1 MMFSPPI
8 DVLLIFAL
16 TTPLIGWLV
25 ERIRK
30 VQLCGVY
37 ASIGLMISLWYIY
50 ELFGKISSDGAQTF
64 TSFFSSQ
71 LRIDM
76 LGIFMATIFV
86 LIGIFASVYSL
97 RYMERDTGIP
107 LFYSLLLLMISGMVG
122 TVFSGD
128 FFTFFV
134 FWEMMCISSYTLVAF
149 RKQRWEPIEAAF
161 KYLIMSS
168 AGSAT
173 LLFGMSILYGIC
185 GTLNFQGL
193 HVALSN
199 VGSSVWLYVSAIFIL
214 IGLGVKSAIV
224 PLHTWLPDAHSAAP
238 SPISAMLSGV
248 VVETGIYAICRVGFT
263 VLTGIEVEWL
273 GVLAI
278 LSLVTMFVGNLTP
291 LLQTDLK
298 RLLAYSSIGHIGYML
313 AGLATG
319 TVLGLTGTL
328 MHIFNHGIMK
338 GAAFLCAGM
347 ILYRLETR
355 EMKEMAG
362 IGRKMPLTAAIFAL
376 SLFALTGMP
385 PLNGFISELTI
396 IMATV
401 EANMAWLGIAVI
413 VNSVISAAYYLRTIK
428 ALLQPISQKKVE
440 EAKEGPLVML
450 IPLLI
455 MASLIVIL
463 GIFPDTLINFARSA
477 ATALLGGG

>member
-1 MMFSPPI
+1 MFSPPI
-8 DVLLIFAL
+8 DILLIFAL
-16 TTPLIGWLV
+16 TTPVIGWIT
-25 ERIRK
+25 ERVKK
-30 VQLCGVY
+30 VQLCGAY
-37 ASIGLMISLWYIY
+37 STLGLVISLWYIY
-50 ELFGKISSDGAQTF
+50 ELFSAISTGGPQTY

-76 LGIFMATIFV
+76 LGVFMATIFV

-97 RYMERDTGIP
+97 RYLERDTGIP

-122 TVFSGD
+122 TVFAGD

-173 LLFGMSILYGIC
+173 LLFGMSILYGMC

-193 HVALSN
+193 ALALSN
-199 VGSSVWLYVSAIFIL
+199 AGSSVWLYVSAIFIL

-248 VVETGIYAICRVGFT
+248 VVETGIYALCRVGFT
-263 VLTGIEVEWL
+263 VLRGIEVQWL
-273 GVLAI
+273 SVLAV
-278 LSLVTMFVGNLTP
+278 LSLITMFVGNLTP

-298 RLLAYSSIGHIGYML
+298 RLLAYSSIAHIGYML

-319 TVLGLTGTL
+319 TLLGLTGTL
-328 MHIFNHGIMK
+328 MHIFNHALMK
-338 GAAFLCAGM
+338 GAAFLCAGV

-355 EMKEMAG
+355 ELKEMSG
-362 IGRKMPLTAAIFAL
+362 VGRRMPITALTFIV
-376 SLFALTGMP
+376 SLLALTGLP
-385 PLNGFISELTI
+385 PLNGFVSEVTI
-396 IMATV
+396 VLSTM
-401 EANMAWLGIAVI
+401 EANMTWLGVAVI
-413 VNSVISAAYYLRTIK
+413 ANSIISAAYYIRVIRT
-428 ALLQPISQKKVE
+428 LLQPVTDKRIE
-440 EAKEGPLVML
+440 EVKEGPTLMLAVLCILSVM
-450 IPLLI
+450 
-455 MASLIVIL
+455 IVVF
-463 GIFPDTLINFARSA
+463 GIWPDTLINFARSA
-477 ATALLGGG
+477 ANVLLGGV

>member
-1 MMFSPPI
+1 MFSPPI
-8 DVLLIFAL
+8 DTLLIFAL
-16 TTPLIGWLV
+16 TTPVIGWIT
-25 ERIRK
+25 ERVKK
-30 VQLCGVY
+30 VQLCGAY
-37 ASIGLMISLWYIY
+37 STLGLVISLWYIY
-50 ELFGKISSDGAQTF
+50 ELFGAISTGGSQTY

-76 LGIFMATIFV
+76 LGVFMATIFV

-97 RYMERDTGIP
+97 RYLERDTGIP

-122 TVFSGD
+122 TVFAGD

-173 LLFGMSILYGIC
+173 LLFGMSILYGMC

-193 HVALSN
+193 ALALSN

-263 VLTGIEVEWL
+263 ILAGIEVQWL

-362 IGRKMPLTAAIFAL
+362 IGRKMPVTAAIFAL

-428 ALLQPISQKKVE
+428 ALLQPITQKKVE

-455 MASLIVIL
+455 MAGLIIVL
-463 GIFPDTLINFARSA
+463 GIFPDILINFARSA
-477 ATALLGGG
+477 AIALLGGG

>member
-1 MMFSPPI
+1 MFSPTI

-50 ELFGKISSDGAQTF
+50 ELFGKVSSDGAQTF

-71 LRIDM
+71 LRIDL
-76 LGIFMATIFV
+76 LGIFMATVFV
-86 LIGIFASVYSL
+86 LIGISASVYSL

-193 HVALSN
+193 HIALSN

-238 SPISAMLSGV
+238 SSISAMLSGV

-263 VLTGIEVEWL
+263 VLSGIQSQWISVI
-273 GVLAI
+273 AI
-278 LSLVTMFVGNLTP
+278 LSVLTMLVGNLTP

-313 AGLATG
+313 AGIATG
-319 TVLGLTGTL
+319 TALGLTGTL
-328 MHIFNHGIMK
+328 MHIFNHALMK
-338 GAAFLCAGM
+338 GTAFLCAGV

-355 EMKEMAG
+355 ELKEMSG
-362 IGRKMPLTAAIFAL
+362 VGRRMPVTAITFII
-376 SLFALTGMP
+376 SLLALTGLP
-385 PLNGFISELTI
+385 PLNGFVSEVTI
-396 IMATV
+396 VLATI
-401 EANMAWLGIAVI
+401 EANMAWLGVAVI
-413 VNSVISAAYYLRTIK
+413 INSIISAAYYIRVIRTI
-428 ALLQPISQKKVE
+428 LQPVTQKKIE
-440 EAKEGPLVML
+440 EVKEGPPIML
-450 IPLLI
+450 AVLC
-455 MASLIVIL
+455 IL
-463 GIFPDTLINFARSA
+463 SAMIIIFGIWPDALINFAKNA
-477 ATALLGGG
+477 ASVLLGG

>member
-1 MMFSPPI
+1 MFSPPI
-8 DVLLIFAL
+8 DILLIFAL
-16 TTPLIGWLV
+16 TTPVIGWIT
-25 ERIRK
+25 ERVKK
-30 VQLCGVY
+30 VQLCGAY
-37 ASIGLMISLWYIY
+37 STLGLVISLWYIY
-50 ELFGKISSDGAQTF
+50 ELFGAISTGGSQTY

-76 LGIFMATIFV
+76 LGVFMATIFV

-97 RYMERDTGIP
+97 RYLERDTGIP

-122 TVFSGD
+122 TVFAGD

-173 LLFGMSILYGIC
+173 LLFGMSILYGMC

-193 HVALSN
+193 ALALSN
-199 VGSSVWLYVSAIFIL
+199 AGSSVWLYVSAIFIL

-263 VLTGIEVEWL
+263 ILTGIEVQWL

-362 IGRKMPLTAAIFAL
+362 IGRKMPVTAAIFAL

-428 ALLQPISQKKVE
+428 ALLQPITQKKVE

-455 MASLIVIL
+455 MAGLIIVL
-463 GIFPDTLINFARSA
+463 GIFPDILINFARSA
-477 ATALLGGG
+477 AIALLGGG

>member
-1 MMFSPPI
+1 MFSPPI
-8 DVLLIFAL
+8 DTLLIFAL
-16 TTPLIGWLV
+16 TTPVIGWIT
-25 ERIRK
+25 ERVKK
-30 VQLCGVY
+30 VQLCGAY
-37 ASIGLMISLWYIY
+37 STLGLVISLWYIY
-50 ELFGKISSDGAQTF
+50 ELFGAISTGGSQTY

-76 LGIFMATIFV
+76 LGVFMATIFV

-97 RYMERDTGIP
+97 RYLERDTGIP

-122 TVFSGD
+122 TVFAGD

-173 LLFGMSILYGIC
+173 LLFGMSILYGMC

-193 HVALSN
+193 ALALSN
-199 VGSSVWLYVSAIFIL
+199 AGSSVWLYVSAIFIL

-263 VLTGIEVEWL
+263 ILAGIEVQWL

-362 IGRKMPLTAAIFAL
+362 IGRKMPVTAAIFAL

-428 ALLQPISQKKVE
+428 ALLQPITQKKVE

-455 MASLIVIL
+455 MAGLIIVL
-463 GIFPDTLINFARSA
+463 GIFPDILINFARSA
-477 ATALLGGG
+477 AIALLGGG

>member
-1 MMFSPPI
+1 MFSPPI

-71 LRIDM
+71 LRIDL
-76 LGIFMATIFV
+76 LGIFMATVFV
-86 LIGIFASVYSL
+86 LIGISASVYSL

-193 HVALSN
+193 HIALSN

-238 SPISAMLSGV
+238 SSISAMLSGV

-263 VLTGIEVEWL
+263 VLSGIQSQWISVI
-273 GVLAI
+273 AI
-278 LSLVTMFVGNLTP
+278 LSVLTMLVGNLTP

-313 AGLATG
+313 AGIATG
-319 TVLGLTGTL
+319 TALGLTGTL
-328 MHIFNHGIMK
+328 MHIFNHALMK
-338 GAAFLCAGM
+338 GTAFLCAGV

-355 EMKEMAG
+355 ELKEMSG
-362 IGRKMPLTAAIFAL
+362 VGRRMPVTAITFII
-376 SLFALTGMP
+376 SLLALTGLP
-385 PLNGFISELTI
+385 PLNGFVSEVTI
-396 IMATV
+396 VLATI
-401 EANMAWLGIAVI
+401 EANMAWLGVAVI
-413 VNSVISAAYYLRTIK
+413 INSIISAAYYIRVIRTI
-428 ALLQPISQKKVE
+428 LQPVTQKKIE
-440 EAKEGPLVML
+440 EVKEGPPIML
-450 IPLLI
+450 AVLC
-455 MASLIVIL
+455 IL
-463 GIFPDTLINFARSA
+463 SAMIIIFGIWPDALINFAKNA
-477 ATALLGGG
+477 ASVLLGG

>member
-1 MMFSPPI
+1 MFSPPI
-8 DVLLIFAL
+8 DTLLIFAL

-30 VQLCGVY
+30 ARLSGVY

-50 ELFGKISSDGAQTF
+50 ELFGSVSSDGAQTF

-71 LRIDM
+71 IRIDM
-76 LGIFMATIFV
+76 LGVFMATIFV

-97 RYMERDTGIP
+97 RYMERDTGVP

-122 TVFSGD
+122 TVFAGD

-193 HVALSN
+193 HIALSN
-199 VGSSVWLYVSAIFIL
+199 VGSSVWLYISAIFIL

-278 LSLVTMFVGNLTP
+278 ISLVTMFVGNLTP

-338 GAAFLCAGM
+338 GVAFLCAGM

-355 EMKEMAG
+355 ELKEMAG

-385 PLNGFISELTI
+385 PLNGFISKLTI

-455 MASLIVIL
+455 MAGLIVIL
-463 GIFPDTLINFARSA
+463 GIFPDTLIDFARSA

>member
-1 MMFSPPI
+1 MFSPPI
-8 DVLLIFAL
+8 DILLIFAI
-16 TTPLIGWLV
+16 TTPIIGWLT

-30 VQLCGVY
+30 VQLCGIY
-37 ASIGLMISLWYIY
+37 ASAGLIISLWYLY
-50 ELFGKISSDGAQTF
+50 DLFANTSSNAPQTYLGL
-64 TSFFSSQ
+64 FSSQ
-71 LRIDM
+71 LKIDM
-76 LGIFMATIFV
+76 LSIFMATIFI

-97 RYMERDTGIP
+97 KYMERDTGTP

-122 TVFSGD
+122 TVFAGD

-149 RKQRWEPIEAAF
+149 RKQRWEPIEAAY
-161 KYLIMSS
+161 KYLVMSS
-168 AGSAT
+168 AASAT
-173 LLFGMSILYGIC
+173 LLFGMSILYGMC

-193 HVALSN
+193 ALALSN
-199 VGSSVWLYVSAIFIL
+199 VGPSLWLYVSAIFIL
-214 IGLGVKSAIV
+214 IGVGVKSAIV

-248 VVETGIYAICRVGFT
+248 VVETGIYALCRIGFM
-263 VLTGIEVEWL
+263 VLSGIEIQWL
-273 GVLAI
+273 GVLAT
-278 LSLVTMFVGNLTP
+278 LSLVTMFVGNLSP

-313 AGLATG
+313 AGIATG
-319 TVLGLTGTL
+319 TVLGMTGTL

-355 EMKEMAG
+355 EMKDMGG
-362 IGRKMPLTAAIFAL
+362 IGRKMPITAAVFAL

-385 PLNGFISELTI
+385 PLNGFVSELTI
-396 IMATV
+396 IMATI

-413 VNSVISAAYYLRTIK
+413 INSVLSAAYYLRTIK
-428 ALLQPISQKKVE
+428 ALLQPITQKKVE

-455 MASLIVIL
+455 MAGLIILL
-463 GIFPDTLINFARSA
+463 GIYPDILINFARSA
-477 ATALLGGG
+477 AIALLGGG

>member
-1 MMFSPPI
+1 MFSPTI

-71 LRIDM
+71 LRIDL
-76 LGIFMATIFV
+76 LGIFMATVFV
-86 LIGIFASVYSL
+86 LIGISASVYSL

-193 HVALSN
+193 HIALSN

-238 SPISAMLSGV
+238 SSISAMLSGV

-263 VLTGIEVEWL
+263 VLSGIQSQWISVI
-273 GVLAI
+273 AI
-278 LSLVTMFVGNLTP
+278 LSVLTMLVGNLTP

-313 AGLATG
+313 AGIATG
-319 TVLGLTGTL
+319 TALGLTGTL
-328 MHIFNHGIMK
+328 MHIFNHALMK
-338 GAAFLCAGM
+338 GTAFLCAGV

-355 EMKEMAG
+355 ELKEMSG
-362 IGRKMPLTAAIFAL
+362 VGRRMPVTAITFII
-376 SLFALTGMP
+376 SLLALTGLP
-385 PLNGFISELTI
+385 PLNGFVSEVTI
-396 IMATV
+396 VLATI
-401 EANMAWLGIAVI
+401 EANMAWLGVAVI
-413 VNSVISAAYYLRTIK
+413 INSIISAAYYIRVIRTI
-428 ALLQPISQKKVE
+428 LQPVTQKKIE
-440 EAKEGPLVML
+440 EVKEGPPIML
-450 IPLLI
+450 AVLC
-455 MASLIVIL
+455 IL
-463 GIFPDTLINFARSA
+463 SAMIIIFGIWPDALINFAKNA
-477 ATALLGGG
+477 ASVLLGG

>member
-1 MMFSPPI
+1 MFSPPI
-8 DVLLIFAL
+8 DTLLIFAL
-16 TTPLIGWLV
+16 TTPVIGWIT
-25 ERIRK
+25 ERVKK
-30 VQLCGVY
+30 VQLCGAY
-37 ASIGLMISLWYIY
+37 STLGLVISLWYIY
-50 ELFGKISSDGAQTF
+50 ELFGAISTGGSQTY

-76 LGIFMATIFV
+76 LGVFMATIFV

-97 RYMERDTGIP
+97 RYLERDTGIP

-122 TVFSGD
+122 TVFAGD

-173 LLFGMSILYGIC
+173 LLFGMSILYGMC

-193 HVALSN
+193 ALALSN
-199 VGSSVWLYVSAIFIL
+199 AGSSVWLYVSAIFIL

-263 VLTGIEVEWL
+263 ILTGIEVQWL

-338 GAAFLCAGM
+338 GAAFLCAGI

-362 IGRKMPLTAAIFAL
+362 IGRKMPVTAAIFAL

-428 ALLQPISQKKVE
+428 ALLQPITQKKVE

-455 MASLIVIL
+455 MAGLIIVL
-463 GIFPDTLINFARSA
+463 GIFPDILINFARSA
-477 ATALLGGG
+477 AIALLGGG

>member
-1 MMFSPPI
+1 MFSPTI

-50 ELFGKISSDGAQTF
+50 ELFGKVSSDGAQTF

-71 LRIDM
+71 LRIDL
-76 LGIFMATIFV
+76 LGIFMATVFV
-86 LIGIFASVYSL
+86 LIGISASVYSL

-193 HVALSN
+193 HIALSN

-238 SPISAMLSGV
+238 SSISAMLSGV

-263 VLTGIEVEWL
+263 VLSGIQSQWISVI
-273 GVLAI
+273 AI
-278 LSLVTMFVGNLTP
+278 LSVLTMLVGNLTP

-313 AGLATG
+313 AGIATG
-319 TVLGLTGTL
+319 TALGLTGTL
-328 MHIFNHGIMK
+328 MHIFNHALMK
-338 GAAFLCAGM
+338 GTAFLCAGV

-355 EMKEMAG
+355 ELKEMSG
-362 IGRKMPLTAAIFAL
+362 VGRRMPVTAITFII
-376 SLFALTGMP
+376 SLLALTGLP
-385 PLNGFISELTI
+385 PLNGFVSEVTI
-396 IMATV
+396 VLATI
-401 EANMAWLGIAVI
+401 EANMVWLGVAVI
-413 VNSVISAAYYLRTIK
+413 INSIISAAYYIRVIRTI
-428 ALLQPISQKKVE
+428 LQPVTQKKIE
-440 EAKEGPLVML
+440 EVKEGPPIML
-450 IPLLI
+450 AVLC
-455 MASLIVIL
+455 IL
-463 GIFPDTLINFARSA
+463 SAMIIIFGIWPDALINFAKNA
-477 ATALLGGG
+477 ASVLLGG